1 MKTDQID
8 IDIMRHIR
16 DGRKSLKKIADAVN
30 LSENTVRKRLNKMID
45 EEVLEISGLVDPTA
59 IPGHMVVLVGV
70 KLSTMELVKRGEDF
84 NKLKG
89 VVSANVVTGR
99 YDLILMVLLN
109 ENFSLLNFYTE
120 EVSRI
125 KDVQSVETFVIYK
138 SYNSKVPYIL

>member
-1 MKTDQID
+1 MKIDQID

-16 DGRKSLKKIADAVN
+16 DGRKSLKKIADAIN

-45 EEVLEISGLVDPTA
+45 EEVLEISGLVDPTS